1 MVTQNPSTASRTIHV
16 LGVAHTIPNEDYTVC
31 AFTAKVMLFPEV
43 IQPYGWWVVEYSNE
57 GSASSAR
64 EHIVILTRER
74 LHAMSKR
81 RARDEPMELDHYNE
95 ELQAEFQR
103 ILLEKIKER
112 AKPGDIV
119 CHVYGPNMDVYNL
132 LPQCIHVESSVGY
145 LASPGLP
152 FRIYESSAWMHWH
165 YGKSDQEDGSNYK
178 WVIPAAFDADKWAL
192 CREPDNYAVFLGRV
206 TQRKGMNE
214 LIEIAKRVPDLP
226 IHVYGPGD
234 ATPWATTAPPNIVF
248 KGAVFEQ
255 ERVEVVRRA
264 RCMLMPTVYIEPFGN
279 SGIEAQLC
287 GVPLIGVSYG
297 AFQETIIEGVTG
309 YRCHTLA
316 DWVAAIQLS
325 STLDRERIA
334 NLARAR
340 YSKEIIGQN
349 YDWVF
354 HQLADLS
361 SQGWHSNQS
370 RKFSTTSGR

>member
-1 MVTQNPSTASRTIHV
+1 MSR
-16 LGVAHTIPNEDYTVC
+16 
-31 AFTAKVMLFPEV
+31 
-43 IQPYGWWVVEYSNE
+43 
-57 GSASSAR
+57 
-64 EHIVILTRER
+64 
-74 LHAMSKR
+74 R
-81 RARDEPMELDHYNE
+81 RARDEPMEPYHYNE

-103 ILLEKIKER
+103 ILLEKINER

-119 CHVYGPNMDVYNL
+119 SHVYGPNMDVYNL

-178 WVIPAAFDADKWAL
+178 WVIPAAFDADKWVFW
-192 CREPDNYAVFLGRV
+192 REPDNYAVFLGRV
-206 TQRKGMNE
+206 TQRKDMNE
-214 LIEIAKRVPDLP
+214 LIEIVKCVPDLP

-234 ATPWATTAPPNIVF
+234 ATPWTTTAPANIVF
-248 KGAVFEQ
+248 KGAVFGQ

-264 RCMLMPTVYIEPFGN
+264 RCMLMLTVYIEPFGN

-287 GVPLIGVSYG
+287 GVPLISVSYG

-316 DWVAAIQLS
+316 EWVAAIQLNP
-325 STLDRERIA
+325 TLDRETIA

-349 YDWVF
+349 DDWVF
-354 HQLADLS
+354 HQFADLS
-361 SQGWHSNQS
+361 RQG
-370 RKFSTTSGR
+370 